1 MASDLLSG
9 MLLAA
14 VLVSLVGAEVGTLP
28 KMEHV
33 NETVFL
39 EGLETCDADV
49 VQCCKF
55 DLFVVHVSIEIRQR
69 NIK

>member
-39 EGLETCDADV
+39 EGLETCDADGRCNV
-49 VQCCKF
+49 ANLIFSWYMCLLK
-55 DLFVVHVSIEIRQR
+55 
-69 NIK
+69 